1 MPAVRSTV
9 SGKKRRSAAELEQPH
24 GLLAV
29 DWTDQARP
37 VALRRSDLM
46 EMQPR
51 GQLGTGLAHRREQTG
66 AVAGPSTAG
75 HVRIVAVSCH
85 RDAAE
90 GRRHEYSPAIASAVD
105 SISGLK

>member
-51 GQLGTGLAHRREQTG
+51 GQLGTGLAHRREQTVPSIEG
-66 AVAGPSTAG
+66 SSHSDVIPAGTSSGIRSCTVAGPSTAG
-75 HVRIVAVSCH
+75 T
-85 RDAAE
+85 
-90 GRRHEYSPAIASAVD
+90 
-105 SISGLK
+105 